1 MSLVCFV
8 TQVRSTLRSSAPRAR
23 KGYPQASALR
33 LCSPPLR
40 SALSTHAS
48 LRFKGGRSPSP
59 CSCYPPPSPGGVR
72 HVCHM
77 PLPIQRQRQR
87 QQPKEEAP
95 VNTTAT
101 TAVVSP
107 FAQNNNNKQQK
118 QTAKEVIAANV
129 QALIEQLEQGHSEAL
144 TAYLTAMGRFHNY
157 SFGNILEIARQK
169 PDATRVAGLYAWNQL
184 GRKVKKGEHGIRIL
198 APVIGVRR
206 KKDEEAEKDIRT
218 QNQAVLVGFRAAHVF
233 DVSQT
238 EGTELPEFSERVS
251 GNAGQYRDR
260 LVDFVIAQG
269 IALEFK
275 ESIAPALGV
284 SYGGKIA
291 LLPGQSS
298 AEEFSTLVHE
308 LAHEMLHKAERRT
321 ATTKTVRETEAEAV
335 AFVVGKTI
343 GLETGRASADYI
355 HLYHGNASLLA
366 ESLEVIQKTS
376 AVILSALETLELEI
390 NTEAEPDLAQAS
402 YPPLSPGGRPH
413 AVRSNT
419 TPMPKP
425 LQESRHEH
433 RY

>member
-1 MSLVCFV
+1 MS
-8 TQVRSTLRSSAPRAR
+8 
-23 KGYPQASALR
+23 
-33 LCSPPLR
+33 
-40 SALSTHAS
+40 
-48 LRFKGGRSPSP
+48 
-59 CSCYPPPSPGGVR
+59 
-72 HVCHM
+72 
-77 PLPIQRQRQR
+77 
-87 QQPKEEAP
+87 
-95 VNTTAT
+95 TTAT
-101 TAVVSP
+101 TAVVTP
-107 FAQNNNNKQQK
+107 FTQNNNKQQK

-218 QNQAVLVGFRAAHVF
+218 QNQAVLVGFRAAYVF

-238 EGTELPEFSERVS
+238 EGTELPELSERVA
-251 GNAGQYRDR
+251 GNAGEFRDR

-308 LAHEMLHKAERRT
+308 LAHEMLHKADRRT
-321 ATTKTVRETEAEAV
+321 ATTKTVRETEAEAI
-335 AFVVGKTI
+335 AFVVGKTV

-355 HLYHGNASLLA
+355 HLYHGNASLLT

-376 AVILSALETLELEI
+376 ALILSALESPA
-390 NTEAEPDLAQAS
+390 AETAEEPEPELAQAS
-402 YPPLSPGGRPH
+402 
-413 AVRSNT
+413 
-419 TPMPKP
+419 
-425 LQESRHEH
+425 
-433 RY
+433 